1 MNGLLVA
8 REGMP
13 MTIEEMQSFAQKEKD
28 KASPRT
34 DGIHDVVPL
43 YGVHPPTSTS
53 QSPPD
58 INPTTDPYLD
68 TWSNQPYLSNP
79 SYHSGSKHGSNVIP
93 PIAPMVQGDQFREI
107 SPLGHSDSIPTTL
120 SGNTPSSDTSSSNA
134 RQFPYRQSESSSR
147 KASTPQNTWLP
158 PEGTPNFFTATP
170 DWTMTQDELHNLEIQ
185 QIITDPN
192 AYLDDA
198 LWNHDPAQS

>member
-1 MNGLLVA
+1 
-8 REGMP
+8 
-13 MTIEEMQSFAQKEKD
+13 MTIEDIQNFAQKEKD

-34 DGIHDVVPL
+34 DGITNVVPL
-43 YGVHPPTSTS
+43 YGVNPPNPLSTS

-58 INPTTDPYLD
+58 MNLTPGQYLD
-68 TWSNQPYLSNP
+68 PWTKQQVDLDHT
-79 SYHSGSKHGSNVIP
+79 SYHAGNNHGSHVIP
-93 PIAPMVQGDQFREI
+93 PITPMVQGDQFRDI

-120 SGNTPSSDTSSSNA
+120 SGNTPSSDSSSSNT
-134 RQFPYRQSESSSR
+134 RQFPFRQSESSSR
-147 KASTPQNTWLP
+147 KESAPSQNTWL

-170 DWTMTQDELHNLEIQ
+170 DWTMTQDELHNLENQ

-198 LWNHDPAQS
+198 IWNHDPAQS